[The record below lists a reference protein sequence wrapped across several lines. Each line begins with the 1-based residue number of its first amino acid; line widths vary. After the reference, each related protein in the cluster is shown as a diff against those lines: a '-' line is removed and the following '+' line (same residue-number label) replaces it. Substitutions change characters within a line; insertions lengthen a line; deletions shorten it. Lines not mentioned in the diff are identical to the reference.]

1 MQKSSLLTYHFKEL
15 RHVTDNYSEF
25 TFTHVSSLLHHHKDF
40 YELILVTKGEWQHT
54 IGNTTSILPTGSLL
68 LFKPGCT
75 HVIFSKST
83 DNMHLVFNVQQDYF
97 EEFVMRSF
105 PSFNLEQLPDCLT
118 KPISVEKR
126 KYIEYLA
133 KTIHE
138 PSGSPQIMADEILFS
153 CISDFIYTNQGLNQ
167 NTYILDIIQKLNTYI
182 YLNDSITDICSHY
195 PIARSTL
202 LHQFKEATGMTV
214 VQYKAQQKLNYACH
228 LLKHST
234 TSISELASQL
244 QYDSLSYFVRLFKKT
259 YGMTPTEYRKS
270 YSNPSGNKTF

>member
-1 MQKSSLLTYHFKEL
+1 MQKSSLLTYCFQEL
-15 RHVTDNYSEF
+15 ERITDNYSGF
-25 TFTHVSSLLHHHKDF
+25 TFTPISSLLHHHKDF

-54 IGNTTSILPTGSLL
+54 IGNTTTILPTGSLL

-75 HVIFSKST
+75 HVIFSET
-83 DNMHLVFNVQQDYF
+83 TNNTHLVFGVKKEYF
-97 EEFVMRSF
+97 DEFIMRSF

-118 KPISVEKR
+118 KPISIEKR

-133 KTIHE
+133 KMIRE
-138 PSGSPQIMADEILFS
+138 SSGSPQIMADEVLFS
-153 CISDFIYTNQGLNQ
+153 CISDFIYSTQNPSQ
-167 NTYILDIIQKLNTYI
+167 NTYILDIIQKLNSYI
-182 YLNDSITDICSHY
+182 YLNDSVTDICSHY

-202 LHQFKEATGMTV
+202 LHQFKDATGMTV

-234 TSISELASQL
+234 ISVSGLASQL
-244 QYDSLSYFVRLFKKT
+244 QYDSLSYFIRLFKRT

-270 YSNPSGNKTF
+270 FSNPSGNKTF